1 MRIGWSV
8 TDHEGQSRLPSRDR
22 VGAVR
27 DSRGTTRLAGPHRAV
42 ADHIA
47 CSSTTRSE
55 IVVPI
60 MGPQGEL
67 VAVLDI
73 DSDELSAFDAVDETH
88 LQRITKYFDGRGC
101 I

>member
-1 MRIGWSV
+1 MEN
-8 TDHEGQSRLPSRDR
+8 TE
-22 VGAVR
+22 
-27 DSRGTTRLAGPHRAV
+27 
-42 ADHIA
+42 
-47 CSSTTRSE
+47 TRSE

-60 MGPQGEL
+60 MEPQGEL

-88 LQRITKYFDGRGC
+88 LQRITKNFDGRGC